1 MYKIKL
7 SKDELSELNKKKK
20 REKNTKMYHRLQ
32 SVYLA
37 HKGRDNKEITDI
49 LGVNKNSVTKWI
61 KIYSK
66 KGLNELCQPI
76 NYNRRSAKIDEHIDK
91 IKQDIKDNTISTLAE
106 LQDWV
111 KEKYSLEIEQSWLF
125 RCCKKNSVCLTKKR
139 V

>member
-7 SKDELSELNKKKK
+7 SKDEFTKLNKKKK
-20 REKNTKMYHRLQ
+20 LEKNTKMYHRLQ
-32 SVYLA
+32 SIYLA

-66 KGLNELCQPI
+66 KGLDELCQPI
-76 NYNRRSAKIDEHIDK
+76 NYNRRSAKIDDHIDK
-91 IKQDIKDNTISTLAE
+91 IKKDIKNNTISTLAE
-106 LQDWV
+106 LQEWV
-111 KEKYSLEIEQSWLF
+111 KKKYSLEIEQSWLF
-125 RCCKKNSVCLTKKR
+125 RCCKKNSICLTKKR

>member
-7 SKDELSELNKKKK
+7 SKDELTKLNKKKK
-20 REKNTKMYHRLQ
+20 LEKNTKMYHRLQ